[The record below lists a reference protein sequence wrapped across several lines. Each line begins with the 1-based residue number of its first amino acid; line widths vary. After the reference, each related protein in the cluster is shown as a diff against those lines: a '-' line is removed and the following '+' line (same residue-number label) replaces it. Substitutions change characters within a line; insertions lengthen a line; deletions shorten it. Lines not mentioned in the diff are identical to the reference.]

1 MMLQNSK
8 PFASF
13 SVDDISRARSFYQN
27 TLGLSVKDN
36 PMGLLELHIEGGQ
49 PIIVYPKSNHVP
61 ATFTVLNFPV
71 SELEAV
77 VDGLTKKGVVFE
89 QYEALQT
96 DAKGISRSPHGPSL
110 AWFKDPAGN
119 ILSVMEA

>member
-1 MMLQNSK
+1 MLHNSK

-13 SVDDISRARSFYQN
+13 SVDDISRAKTFYQN

-36 PMGLLELHIEGGQ
+36 PMGLLELHVEGGQ

-61 ATFTVLNFPV
+61 ATFTILNFPV
-71 SELEAV
+71 TDIETV
-77 VDGLTKKGVVFE
+77 VNGLTKKGVVFE
-89 QYEALQT
+89 QYESLQT
-96 DAKGISRSPHGPSL
+96 EKSGISRSPHGPPL

>member
-1 MMLQNSK
+1 MLKNSK
-8 PFASF
+8 PFSSF
-13 SVDDISRARSFYQN
+13 SVDDITKAKTFYQK

-36 PMGLLELHIEGGQ
+36 PMGLIELHIEGGQ
-49 PIIVYPKSNHVP
+49 PTIIYPKSNHVP

-71 SELEAV
+71 TEIEAT
-77 VDGLTKKGVVFE
+77 VDGLIKKGVVFE

-96 DAKGISRSPHGPSL
+96 DAKGISRSPHGPTH